1 MTSKSGFFLIARG
14 LMEHARFK
22 PKGPFSD
29 FEAWIWLIEHAAYS
43 RQTVPILNGT
53 NRTTIVLEP
62 GQLSHSIRYLAEAWR
77 WSDKRVQRFLATT
90 QSDHSVTTQTT
101 TGQTVITLCN
111 WGKYQRPYGDSTTQT
126 TTATTTQTTTNKK
139 EGKEK
144 KEYARFESG
153 FSEWYSAYGKKVHP
167 KEAAKA
173 YARVIASGDISES
186 RLLDQTKAFA
196 AKWSSEPKERRKFMP
211 YPASWLNKGGYASE
225 QDDGTA
231 KPAETVNPLA
241 FDDGQWRK
249 RLAYSI
255 EASLWLEAWG
265 PKPGLPGC
273 LVPAHLLISPV
284 SKTQGAA

>member
-1 MTSKSGFFLIARG
+1 MSKDGYFLVARG
-14 LMEHARFK
+14 MLSHPRFK
-22 PKGPFSD
+22 PKSAFSNA
-29 FEAWIWLIEHAAYS
+29 EAWIWLIENAAFTA
-43 RQTVPILNGT
+43 RDVAVMVGT
-53 NRTTIVLEP
+53 DRRVIHLDP
-62 GQLSHSIRYLAEAWR
+62 GQLSYSIRYLAEAWK
-77 WSDKRVQRFLATT
+77 WSPNRVQRFFDVLRMDQSMCTATDT
-90 QSDHSVTTQTT
+90 P
-101 TGQTVITLCN
+101 QTVITLCN
-111 WGKYQRPYGDSTTQT
+111 YSKYQRPSEQAD
-126 TTATTTQTTTNKK
+126 TATNTRSNTRSDTNKK
-139 EGKEK
+139 EGNKR
-144 KEYARFESG
+144 KEYGRSEDG

-196 AKWSSEPKERRKFMP
+196 AKWSSESKERRKFMP